1 MPRIVEDITQ
11 TSFGV
16 AYVAHDRAYTR
27 PPSLLI
33 SCLVFLVD
41 IAQVLRVLLQPA
53 FGWSSATYNVA
64 RFGDV
69 VYLVSFLIS
78 IPLVRSEWPGRE
90 SASARE
96 IRAQILEW
104 ATFVC
109 GGRDCSSQR
118 SAPSHYAPSST
129 ASS

>member
-1 MPRIVEDITQ
+1 MSDDTETMPSLVDEITQ
-11 TSFGV
+11 TSFGL
-16 AYVAHDRAYTR
+16 AYVAHDRVYTN
-27 PPSLLI
+27 PPSFFP
-33 SCLVFLVD
+33 SALVFLVD
-41 IAQVLRVLLQPA
+41 RAQVLRVLLQPA

-96 IRAQILEW
+96 IRDALYAVFPL
-104 ATFVC
+104 AT
-109 GGRDCSSQR
+109 DID
-118 SAPSHYAPSST
+118 Y
-129 ASS
+129 